1 MGETPWPW
9 TLAGSEMKAV
19 RVHRTGGPEVLQLED
34 IPAPEPGPGEVLIQL
49 DAAGLN
55 FIEIY
60 QRSGLYRVP
69 LPFTPGTEGA
79 GQVIA
84 VGAGVTAFRP
94 GDRVASVD
102 LIGSYGEQAR
112 APADRLVQLPAAI
125 PTSTAAAVMLQ
136 GLTAHYLASSTYPLT
151 KDSWCLVHAA
161 AGGVGLLLCQ
171 IARSRGARVIG
182 TVSTNAKAA
191 LASSAGA
198 EEVVIYT
205 RQNFVNE
212 VRRITGGRGVSVVY
226 DSVGR
231 TTFEGSLEC
240 LAPRG
245 MLVLFG
251 QSSGPVP
258 PVDPQVLNSKGSL
271 YLTRPTIKHYL
282 ATREEL
288 LSRTHDLFQWIERGS
303 LSVRIDRIYGLGD
316 AAEAHRA
323 LESRE
328 TTGKVLLAITQA
340 GRLPDQSV

>member
-1 MGETPWPW
+1 
-9 TLAGSEMKAV
+9 MKAV
-19 RVHRTGGPEVLQLED
+19 RVHRIGAPEVLQLENL
-34 IPAPEPGPGEVLIQL
+34 PEPEPGPGEAVVQI

-69 LPFTPGTEGA
+69 LPFIPGTEGA
-79 GQVIA
+79 GQVVA
-84 VGAGVTAFRP
+84 VGSGVTLVRP
-94 GDRVASVD
+94 GDRVASAD
-102 LIGSYGEQAR
+102 LVGSYAEQAR
-112 APADRLVQLPAAI
+112 APAERLVQIPAAI
-125 PTSTAAAVMLQ
+125 PTSTAAAVILQ
-136 GLTAHYLASSTYPLT
+136 GLTAHYLATSTYPLT
-151 KDSWCLVHAA
+151 KDVWCLVHAA

-171 IARSRGARVIG
+171 IARARGARVIG
-182 TVSTNAKAA
+182 TVSTDAKAA
-191 LASSAGA
+191 LATSAGA
-198 EEVVIYT
+198 EQVVIYT
-205 RQNFVNE
+205 RQNFVTE

-231 TTFEGSLEC
+231 TTFEGSLDC

-271 YLTRPTIKHYL
+271 YLTRPTIKHYQ

-288 LSRTHDLFQWIERGS
+288 LGRTQDLFQWIERGS
-303 LSVRIDRIYGLGD
+303 LSVRIDRTYGLGD

-328 TTGKVLLAITQA
+328 TTGKVLLAVTRA